1 MDDRERR
8 THARVKL
15 QRPCKLYLPYVGKY
29 VAGSTWNLSA
39 GGVLLQLVL
48 PAGIAP
54 GDRLY
59 VGIALKRRQA
69 VLTAGEMLE
78 AEVIRVD
85 RTTEERVDVAA
96 RFIEEAA
103 DELSLISSAA

>member
-1 MDDRERR
+1 MVDQERR
-8 THARVKL
+8 THARIKL
-15 QRPCKLYLPYVGKY
+15 ERPCKLYLPHVGKY

-39 GGVLLQLVL
+39 GGVLLQLGL

-85 RTTEERVDVAA
+85 RTTEERVDVVA

>member
-1 MDDRERR
+1 MVDRERR
-8 THARVKL
+8 THARVNL
-15 QRPCKLYLPYVGKY
+15 ERPCKLYLPHVGKY

-39 GGVLLQLVL
+39 GGVLLQLHL
-48 PAGIAP
+48 PAGVAP

-69 VLTAGEMLE
+69 VLTAGEMIE
-78 AEVIRVD
+78 AQVIRVD
-85 RTTEERVDVAA
+85 RATEDRVDVAA

-103 DELSLISSAA
+103 DALSLISSAA

>member
-1 MDDRERR
+1 
-8 THARVKL
+8 
-15 QRPCKLYLPYVGKY
+15 
-29 VAGSTWNLSA
+29 
-39 GGVLLQLVL
+39 L

-85 RTTEERVDVAA
+85 RTTEERVDVVA

>member
-15 QRPCKLYLPYVGKY
+15 QRPCKLYLPHVGKY

-39 GGVLLQLVL
+39 GGVLLPRSL
-48 PAGIAP
+48 PAGMAP

-59 VGIALKRRQA
+59 VGIGLKRRQA
-69 VLTAGEMLE
+69 VLTAGGMLE
-78 AEVIRVD
+78 AQVIRVD

>member
-15 QRPCKLYLPYVGKY
+15 ERPCKLYLPHVGKY

-39 GGVLLQLVL
+39 GGVLLQLYL

-69 VLTAGEMLE
+69 VLTAGEMIE

-85 RTTEERVDVAA
+85 RTTGERVDVAA
-96 RFIEEAA
+96 RFIQEAA